1 MCIHVNRIHYVINS
15 NSNNNNNNNVYE
27 NNEAMV
33 DVYSDIPPLI
43 PLERPNFEE
52 INEMIKLHR
61 AIKIEFNSE
70 FAWFIAVLSIC
81 FGGVAGIMRMV
92 YLLKR

>member
-1 MCIHVNRIHYVINS
+1 MCIHINKIHYVINS
-15 NSNNNNNNNVYE
+15 NSNTNDID
-27 NNEAMV
+27 NEAMI
-33 DVYSDIPPLI
+33 DVYSNMPHLI
-43 PLERPNFEE
+43 PMERPDFEE

-70 FAWFIAVLSIC
+70 FAWFIAILSIC

>member
-1 MCIHVNRIHYVINS
+1 MCYDVNKRQYIINC
-15 NSNNNNNNNVYE
+15 NNNHDYE
-27 NNEAMV
+27 NNEAMI
-33 DVYSDIPPLI
+33 DVYSNMPHLI
-43 PLERPNFEE
+43 PMERPDFEE

-70 FAWFIAVLSIC
+70 FAWFIAILSIC

>member
-15 NSNNNNNNNVYE
+15 NSNNNNNNVYE

-33 DVYSDIPPLI
+33 DIYSDMPPLI
-43 PLERPNFEE
+43 PLERPNYEE

-70 FAWFIAVLSIC
+70 FAWFIGILSIC

>member
-1 MCIHVNRIHYVINS
+1 MCIRINKIHYAINC
-15 NSNNNNNNNVYE
+15 NMDDY
-27 NNEAMV
+27 NEAMV

-43 PLERPNFEE
+43 PMERPNFEE

>member
-33 DVYSDIPPLI
+33 DVYSNIPPLI
-43 PLERPNFEE
+43 PMERPNFEE

>member
-1 MCIHVNRIHYVINS
+1 MCVHVNNMHYVINR
-15 NSNNNNNNNVYE
+15 NINYNDVD
-27 NNEAMV
+27 NEAMI
-33 DVYSDIPPLI
+33 DIYNDMPHLI
-43 PLERPNFEE
+43 PIERPNFEE

-61 AIKIEFNSE
+61 TIKIEFNSE
-70 FAWFIAVLSIC
+70 FAWFITIISIC

>member
-1 MCIHVNRIHYVINS
+1 MCYDVNKRQYIINC
-15 NSNNNNNNNVYE
+15 NNNNNNNVYE

-33 DVYSDIPPLI
+33 DVYSDMPPLI
-43 PLERPNFEE
+43 PLDRPNFEE

-70 FAWFIAVLSIC
+70 FAWFIGILSIC

>member
-1 MCIHVNRIHYVINS
+1 MCVHVNKIHYVIHR
-15 NSNNNNNNNVYE
+15 NNNDNYNVD
-27 NNEAMV
+27 NEAMI
-33 DVYSDIPPLI
+33 DIYNDMPPLI
-43 PLERPNFEE
+43 PIERPNFEE

-61 AIKIEFNSE
+61 TIKIEFNSE
-70 FAWFIAVLSIC
+70 FAWFITIISIC

>member
-15 NSNNNNNNNVYE
+15 NSNNNNNVYE
-27 NNEAMV
+27 NNEAIV
-33 DVYSDIPPLI
+33 DIYSDMPPLI

-61 AIKIEFNSE
+61 SIKFEFNSE
-70 FAWFIAVLSIC
+70 FAWFIAILSIC

>member
-1 MCIHVNRIHYVINS
+1 MCYDVNKTQYVIERCNIY
-15 NSNNNNNNNVYE
+15 NNVDT
-27 NNEAMV
+27 NSDNEAMV
-33 DVYSDIPPLI
+33 DVYSDMPPLI

-61 AIKIEFNSE
+61 SIKFEFNSE
-70 FAWFIAVLSIC
+70 FAWFIAILSIC

>member
-1 MCIHVNRIHYVINS
+1 MCYDVNKRQYIINC
-15 NSNNNNNNNVYE
+15 NNNNNNNVYE

-33 DVYSDIPPLI
+33 DVYSDMPPLI
-43 PLERPNFEE
+43 PLEHPNYEE

-70 FAWFIAVLSIC
+70 FAWFIGILSIC

>member
-15 NSNNNNNNNVYE
+15 NSNANDNDNN
-27 NNEAMV
+27 NNEAMI
-33 DVYSDIPPLI
+33 DVYSDMPPLI
-43 PLERPNFEE
+43 PLEHPNYEE

-70 FAWFIAVLSIC
+70 FAWFIGILSIC

>member
-1 MCIHVNRIHYVINS
+1 MCIHVNKIHYVIERCNIH
-15 NSNNNNNNNVYE
+15 NNVDT
-27 NNEAMV
+27 NSDNEAMI
-33 DVYSDIPPLI
+33 DIYNDMPHLI
-43 PLERPNFEE
+43 PIERPNFEE

-61 AIKIEFNSE
+61 TIKIEFNSE
-70 FAWFIAVLSIC
+70 FVWFITIISIC

>member
-1 MCIHVNRIHYVINS
+1 MCYDVNKRQYIINC
-15 NSNNNNNNNVYE
+15 NNNNNHDYE
-27 NNEAMV
+27 NNEAMI
-33 DVYSDIPPLI
+33 DVYSNMPHLI
-43 PLERPNFEE
+43 PMERPDFEE

-70 FAWFIAVLSIC
+70 FAWFIAILSIC

>member
-15 NSNNNNNNNVYE
+15 NSNTNDID
-27 NNEAMV
+27 NEAMI
-33 DVYSDIPPLI
+33 DVYSDMPPLI
-43 PLERPNFEE
+43 PIERPNLFE

-70 FAWFIAVLSIC
+70 FAWFIAILSIC
-81 FGGVAGIMRMV
+81 FGGVAGIMRIV
-92 YLLKR
+92 CLLKR

>member
-1 MCIHVNRIHYVINS
+1 MCIRINKIHYAINC
-15 NSNNNNNNNVYE
+15 NMDDY
-27 NNEAMV
+27 NEAMV

-43 PLERPNFEE
+43 PMECPNFEE

-61 AIKIEFNSE
+61 AIKFELNSE
-70 FAWFIAVLSIC
+70 FAWFIGILSIC

>member
-1 MCIHVNRIHYVINS
+1 MCYDVNKRQYIINC
-15 NSNNNNNNNVYE
+15 NNNNNNNVYE

-33 DVYSDIPPLI
+33 DVYSDMPPLI

-70 FAWFIAVLSIC
+70 FAWFIAILSIC

>member
-1 MCIHVNRIHYVINS
+1 MCIRINKIHYAINC
-15 NSNNNNNNNVYE
+15 NMDDY
-27 NNEAMV
+27 NEAMV
-33 DVYSDIPPLI
+33 DVYSDMPPLI
-43 PLERPNFEE
+43 PLERPNYEE

-70 FAWFIAVLSIC
+70 FAWFIGILSIC

>member
-15 NSNNNNNNNVYE
+15 NSNSNDN
-27 NNEAMV
+27 NNEAMI
-33 DVYSDIPPLI
+33 DVYSDMPPLI
-43 PLERPNFEE
+43 PMERPNFEE

-70 FAWFIAVLSIC
+70 FAWFIGILSIC

>member
-1 MCIHVNRIHYVINS
+1 MCVHVNKIHYVIDRCNIY
-15 NSNNNNNNNVYE
+15 NNANNNVD
-27 NNEAMV
+27 NEVMI
-33 DVYSDIPPLI
+33 DIYNDMPPLI
-43 PLERPNFEE
+43 PIERPNFEE

-61 AIKIEFNSE
+61 TIKIEFNSE
-70 FAWFIAVLSIC
+70 FAWFITIISIC

>member
-33 DVYSDIPPLI
+33 DIYSDMPPLI
-43 PLERPNFEE
+43 PLERPNYEE

-70 FAWFIAVLSIC
+70 FAWFIGILSIC